1 MATKKKDNRDINS
14 LSAVE
19 HILIRP
25 NTYLGS
31 TKKSDYEE
39 WVFDENENL
48 VFKKVSYVEGL
59 KKCIT
64 EIIDNSVDEY
74 LKTDGKHSNKINI
87 DITKDTFTCE
97 DNGRGIKVAKTESG
111 DWMPVLAL
119 CRPMSGSNFED
130 GGRDSIGTNGLG
142 AKIAATFSKSFDAVT
157 CDGNGKLKIVS
168 KDNLSDVKV
177 TELTPTSKTGTKV
190 IYKPDFERFGV
201 KGFDDV
207 IITLIKTRLKMLSWF
222 CPKCT
227 FTLNGEKITFKLKD
241 FTSVFPKPSV
251 VINEENVFICVYPSE
266 EPRTLSYVNAMS
278 LRRCGTQV
286 DYVMD
291 KLVDSI
297 REKLGKKYETLKP
310 ADIKNR
316 LGLVVF
322 FNGFPDCTFDSQT
335 KEALSNS
342 ASEYSEYLQRNQVN
356 LDDLSTKVLKEK
368 EILENITDLVR
379 AKLAIAEAKAVDKAN
394 KKTKDVNSEKYFP
407 PAGKTKNKFLMI
419 TEGQS
424 AFSGISPILGR
435 QGIGYYML
443 RGKPMNILDVSP
455 LTKVGSKK
463 KGFMDNLE
471 IKELVNILGLDLK
484 GNTEDMNYDYVVVLS
499 DQDSDGTA
507 IAALIITMFNKLAP
521 KMLAAGRIC
530 RLETPLIIGYQG
542 SKVVEYYY
550 SIPDKKDLKK
560 GLKYFYVKGL
570 GSHTKSSL
578 TQIINLEGGLDK
590 MIKPYELDETT
601 DQAIRNWFGSDSEP
615 RKEALRG
622 REFHI
627 DEA

>member
-1 MATKKKDNRDINS
+1 
-14 LSAVE
+14 
-19 HILIRP
+19 
-25 NTYLGS
+25 
-31 TKKSDYEE
+31 
-39 WVFDENENL
+39 
-48 VFKKVSYVEGL
+48 
-59 KKCIT
+59 
-64 EIIDNSVDEY
+64 
-74 LKTDGKHSNKINI
+74 
-87 DITKDTFTCE
+87 
-97 DNGRGIKVAKTESG
+97 
-111 DWMPVLAL
+111 
-119 CRPMSGSNFED
+119 
-130 GGRDSIGTNGLG
+130 
-142 AKIAATFSKSFDAVT
+142 
-157 CDGNGKLKIVS
+157 
-168 KDNLSDVKV
+168 
-177 TELTPTSKTGTKV
+177 
-190 IYKPDFERFGV
+190 
-201 KGFDDV
+201 
-207 IITLIKTRLKMLSWF
+207 
-222 CPKCT
+222 
-227 FTLNGEKITFKLKD
+227 
-241 FTSVFPKPSV
+241 
-251 VINEENVFICVYPSE
+251 
-266 EPRTLSYVNAMS
+266 
-278 LRRCGTQV
+278 
-286 DYVMD
+286 
-291 KLVDSI
+291 
-297 REKLGKKYETLKP
+297 
-310 ADIKNR
+310 
-316 LGLVVF
+316 
-322 FNGFPDCTFDSQT
+322 
-335 KEALSNS
+335 
-342 ASEYSEYLQRNQVN
+342 
-356 LDDLSTKVLKEK
+356 
-368 EILENITDLVR
+368 
-379 AKLAIAEAKAVDKAN
+379 
-394 KKTKDVNSEKYFP
+394 
-407 PAGKTKNKFLMI
+407 MI

-578 TQIINLEGGLDK
+578 TQIIDLEGGLDK

-601 DQAIRNWFGSDSEP
+601 DQVIRNWFGSDSEP